1 MLTTTAESDCH
12 PINNNNPALSI
23 DYTIQTCIEMAT
35 SMTVVVDL
43 RLAVQVHALILCLH
57 NSLGMILLKPSVWNS
72 KRIMTPCMILQQRQ
86 DEKAII
92 NIVG

>member
-1 MLTTTAESDCH
+1 
-12 PINNNNPALSI
+12 
-23 DYTIQTCIEMAT
+23 
-35 SMTVVVDL
+35 MTVVVDL
-43 RLAVQVHALILCLH
+43 RLAVQAHALISCLH
-57 NSLGMILLKPSVWNS
+57 RSLETILLKPSVWNS